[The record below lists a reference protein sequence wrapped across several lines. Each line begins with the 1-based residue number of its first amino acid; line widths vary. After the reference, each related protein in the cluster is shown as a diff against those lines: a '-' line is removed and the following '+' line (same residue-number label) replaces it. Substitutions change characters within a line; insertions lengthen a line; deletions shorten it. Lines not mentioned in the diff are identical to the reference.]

1 MKKNI
6 PEFKKQLIEHLKA
19 ISDDK
24 DFILSVGSYAG
35 QNEEDVRKV
44 IKYIDSED
52 KPTESDVLSY
62 AIKLYYKKR

>member
-52 KPTESDVLSY
+52 KPTESDVLS
-62 AIKLYYKKR
+62 